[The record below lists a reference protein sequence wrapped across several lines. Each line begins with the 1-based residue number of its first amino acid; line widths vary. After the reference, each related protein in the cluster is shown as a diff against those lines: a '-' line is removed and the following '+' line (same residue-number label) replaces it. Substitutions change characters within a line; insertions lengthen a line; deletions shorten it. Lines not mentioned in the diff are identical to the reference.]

1 MKFNYQAR
9 TQEGQIQTGVIEASS
24 REAAL
29 LLLQKYGLYV
39 TFLEVTKVSFYAK
52 KIEIFQRI
60 SNKDVVVFSRQL
72 AIMFKSNVPVVEALQ
87 TLAEQTKNQNFKEK
101 ILKIAEKVEGGT
113 PLSAS
118 LATEPKIFSPFY
130 TNIIKSGEASGKL
143 SETLGYL
150 ADHSEREYNFYSK
163 VISAMIYPLFV
174 FFVFLIILILM
185 VVIVIPQLSQ
195 VLGETGQELPQLTR
209 IVIGLSNFLRR
220 WWWIFILFLLGLGIF
235 GFKFLRTKEGKKIV
249 DKSFLK
255 LPLLGEFFKKIYLS
269 HLAENLSTLISSG
282 LPIVRALEI
291 TGEIVGNDTY
301 KTIILKTLDGV
312 KKGEPMSLI
321 FLRYPEFFPPL
332 FIQMTVVGERT
343 GQLDSAL
350 MNVVNF
356 YQNDVERTLDSF
368 ISLLEPLLIIGLGV
382 IVAGLVLSIL
392 MPVYRIG
399 MF

>member
-118 LATEPKIFSPFY
+118 LASEPKIFSPFY
-130 TNIIKSGEASGKL
+130 TNIVKSGEASGKL

-185 VVIVIPQLSQ
+185 VVFVIPQLSQ

-209 IVIGLSNFLRR
+209 MVIAFSNFLRR
-220 WWWIFILFLLGLGIF
+220 WWWVFILFFLGLGIF
-235 GFKFLRTKEGKKIV
+235 AFKFLRTKEGKKIV
-249 DKSFLK
+249 DKLFLK

-269 HLAENLSTLISSG
+269 RLAENLSTLISSG

-321 FLRYPEFFPPL
+321 FLRYPEFLPPL

-368 ISLLEPLLIIGLGV
+368 ISLLEPVMIIGLGV

-392 MPVYRIG
+392 LPIYRIG

>member
-9 TQEGQIQTGVIEASS
+9 TQEGQIQTGAIEASS

-29 LLLQKYGLYV
+29 SLLQKYGLYV

-87 TLAEQTKNQNFKEK
+87 TLSEQTKNQNFKEK

-118 LATEPKIFSPFY
+118 LSSYPKIFSPFY
-130 TNIIKSGEASGKL
+130 TNIVKSGEASGKL
-143 SETLGYL
+143 SEVLGYL
-150 ADHSEREYNFYSK
+150 ADHSEKEYNFYSK

-185 VVIVIPQLSQ
+185 VVFVIPQLSQ

-209 IVIGLSNFLRR
+209 MVIAFSNFLRR
-220 WWWIFILFLLGLGIF
+220 WWWVFILFFLGLGIF
-235 GFKFLRTKEGKKIV
+235 AFKFLRTKEGKKIV
-249 DKSFLK
+249 DKLFLK

-269 HLAENLSTLISSG
+269 RLAENLSTLISSG

-291 TGEIVGNDTY
+291 TGEIVGNNTY

-312 KKGEPMSLI
+312 KRGEPMSLI

-350 MNVVNF
+350 MSIVNF

-368 ISLLEPLLIIGLGV
+368 ISLLEPILIIGLGV

-392 MPVYRIG
+392 LPIYRIG